1 MRRSEEG
8 KHFMPESLLKSQL
21 DLLQLDEAEGINMED
36 SIMSFQGI
44 INVVF
49 MLLSTNKLN

>member
-1 MRRSEEG
+1 
-8 KHFMPESLLKSQL
+8 MPESLLKSQL